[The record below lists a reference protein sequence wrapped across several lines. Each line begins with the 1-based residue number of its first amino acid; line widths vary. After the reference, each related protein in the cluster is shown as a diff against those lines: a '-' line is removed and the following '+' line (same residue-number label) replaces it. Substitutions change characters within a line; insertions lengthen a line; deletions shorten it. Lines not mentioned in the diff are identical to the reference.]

1 MSLSVQHP
9 GEDDIIIIIQKHTT
23 SVNDKCH
30 NLPYYVAR
38 TQRRKRYV
46 KLR

>member
-9 GEDDIIIIIQKHTT
+9 GKDDIIIIIQKHTT
-23 SVNDKCH
+23 SVNDKYH
-30 NLPYYVAR
+30 NLPYYVAKI
-38 TQRRKRYV
+38 QRRKRYV